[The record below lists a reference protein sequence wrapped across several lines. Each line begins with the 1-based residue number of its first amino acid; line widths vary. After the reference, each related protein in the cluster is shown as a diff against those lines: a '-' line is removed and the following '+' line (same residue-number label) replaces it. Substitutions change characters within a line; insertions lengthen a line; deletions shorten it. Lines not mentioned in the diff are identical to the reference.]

1 MQRVIPSTD
10 RVRAGGHIASYRS
23 KKAKS
28 YDLAF
33 CFDGGGAGAQK
44 CAQAEGEHDK
54 FMHISAAVLGSLG
67 EGAVADRRLREFCR
81 EQDSFRHGVAVMFS
95 EGKLMRNASRSVP
108 HSLTKGGKDIARHG
122 AAGASPRPTV
132 CAGSLQPGR
141 GRRLRPALPLTYPTT
156 SYISAASAFFVLSR
170 TSVTRTRSV
179 FSPNVISITSPTLT
193 S

>member
-1 MQRVIPSTD
+1 
-10 RVRAGGHIASYRS
+10 
-23 KKAKS
+23 
-28 YDLAF
+28 
-33 CFDGGGAGAQK
+33 
-44 CAQAEGEHDK
+44 
-54 FMHISAAVLGSLG
+54 
-67 EGAVADRRLREFCR
+67 
-81 EQDSFRHGVAVMFS
+81 
-95 EGKLMRNASRSVP
+95 MRNASRSVP
-108 HSLTKGGKDIARHG
+108 HSLTEGGKDIARHGAAGASPRPTVCADFPQTGRGRRPRRPVALCVNTASVTLRQDVFRFRIAKSSAFSRRRKTPRDAKRLVHLSPTGEGLDCSRHG